1 MKKLISIVNGVEIS
15 AVFENGETYV
25 PVKPICEAVG
35 IDAEG
40 QRQRIMRHY
49 ILGSVAFTLK
59 ATGADGKTYEMLC
72 LPLEFI
78 YGWLF
83 TIDANLVAETRRDSV
98 RRYQL
103 ECYDALYEH
112 FAGSLRRQVESNR
125 AEIEALQ
132 AVNAAIL
139 REKEAR
145 ADRKKAEE
153 TLAKIREERL
163 DPNPRLPL

>member
-25 PVKPICEAVG
+25 PVKPICEAIR

-59 ATGADGKTYEMLC
+59 ATGADGK
-72 LPLEFI
+72 
-78 YGWLF
+78 
-83 TIDANLVAETRRDSV
+83 
-98 RRYQL
+98 
-103 ECYDALYEH
+103 
-112 FAGSLRRQVESNR
+112 
-125 AEIEALQ
+125 
-132 AVNAAIL
+132 
-139 REKEAR
+139 
-145 ADRKKAEE
+145 KAEE

>member
-25 PVKPICEAVG
+25 PVKPICEAIG
-35 IDAEG
+35 IDAKA
-40 QRQRIMRHY
+40 QRDKINEHP
-49 ILGSVAFTLK
+49 ILNSVGVLSTSTGS
-59 ATGADGKTYEMLC
+59 DGKQYEMFC
-72 LPLEFI
+72 LPLKYV

-83 TIDANLVAETRRDSV
+83 TINPDNVAETSRKNVIKYHR
-98 RRYQL
+98 
-103 ECYDALYEH
+103 ECYDVLYEH
-112 FAGSLRRQVESNR
+112 FAGTLRRQVESNR

-145 ADRKKAEE
+145 VDRKKAEE

>member
-15 AVFENGETYV
+15 AVFENGETCV
-25 PVKPICEAVG
+25 PVKPICEAIG

-59 ATGADGKTYEMLC
+59 ATGADGKAYEMLC

-83 TIDANLVAETRRDSV
+83 TIDSNIVAETRRDSV
-98 RRYQL
+98 WLYQQ
-103 ECYDALYEH
+103 ECFKTLYTH
-112 FAGSLRRQVESNR
+112 FT
-125 AEIEALQ
+125 
-132 AVNAAIL
+132 AIR
-139 REKEAR
+139 REKEAS
-145 ADRKKAEE
+145 ARK
-153 TLAKIREERL
+153 RL
-163 DPNPRLPL
+163 DPNDDLPF